1 MSISAINWVAKQR
14 VGNSNAKALLF
25 WLAFHHNAET
35 GLCCPGI
42 KTLQAEMEVGSVN
55 TVRTAMRLLKKLG
68 FITAQPE
75 LKNGAIYRT
84 LYTLNLDR
92 ISAEAPAIG
101 DRSSQVEPP
110 SVNEG
115 GAIDVGGSAGD
126 PGEGQ
131 QMTRGG
137 SNGGRGEGQMVVGGE
152 GQQVTP
158 NREIEQGINR
168 ERNREVN
175 SASMRTSGNSP
186 AIAAVASAQAQTPY
200 PEDFDQSLFEEAM
213 LATQDSE
220 QAPEALPDP
229 DADLPPKKQRRSQQ
243 PRVPFPET
251 LPDDWAEAA
260 KIARPDIDPQRV
272 FLKLRARYAPTTTKK
287 TLATWKREFMNWI
300 GKEFAYDN
308 RYRSSAQKPQRTLGA
323 TDTRSLNHRNF
334 GKWASH
340 AV

>member
-1 MSISAINWVAKQR
+1 MSYAAERWARAQTVGDARAKQVLIELAHCMNSRTGLCNPGREYLHVVTELKLSTISAATTRLEQLGFIRKIGSKGVSLRYEFPKFDPEEWKE
-14 VGNSNAKALLF
+14 SK
-25 WLAFHHNAET
+25 AET
-35 GLCCPGI
+35 GLG
-42 KTLQAEMEVGSVN
+42 TESYSVQN
-55 TVRTAMRLLKKLG
+55 R
-68 FITAQPE
+68 
-75 LKNGAIYRT
+75 
-84 LYTLNLDR
+84 
-92 ISAEAPAIG
+92 
-101 DRSSQVEPP
+101 
-110 SVNEG
+110 
-115 GAIDVGGSAGD
+115 
-126 PGEGQ
+126 
-131 QMTRGG
+131 TRGEAETVPTTKAETVP
-137 SNGGRGEGQMVVGGE
+137 RVG
-152 GQQVTP
+152 P
-158 NREIEQGINR
+158 KPAHKQGINR
-168 ERNREVN
+168 EEEQRTEQEVMC
-175 SASMRTSGNSP
+175 APSGNSS
-186 AIAAVASAQAQTPY
+186 ANAAVASAQAQTPY
-200 PEDFDQSLFEEAM
+200 PEDFDQSLFDEAM

>member
-1 MSISAINWVAKQR
+1 MGWKTAGLIRVSGMTDGTDVDVLEAIASFLNEEDGRCFPALESVMLVARKSRNIVRQSI
-14 VGNSNAKALLF
+14 KALCEQGLLSF
-25 WLAFHHNAET
+25 SAEPGKVRSYVIHVHNLPEPKLECFKEFFRTELGKKGTPVQKLT
-35 GLCCPGI
+35 GFRSEP
-42 KTLQAEMEVGSVN
+42 GSVVN
-55 TVRTAMRLLKKLG
+55 GEGVQKCTPTG
-68 FITAQPE
+68 F
-75 LKNGAIYRT
+75 
-84 LYTLNLDR
+84 
-92 ISAEAPAIG
+92 
-101 DRSSQVEPP
+101 RSEP
-110 SVNEG
+110 G
-115 GAIDVGGSAGD
+115 GGSEVN
-126 PGEGQ
+126 P
-131 QMTRGG
+131 
-137 SNGGRGEGQMVVGGE
+137 
-152 GQQVTP
+152 
-158 NREIEQGINR
+158 EQGINR

>member
-1 MSISAINWVAKQR
+1 MSVPARFWALAQDTKGSERQVLNCLADWM
-14 VGNSNAKALLF
+14 VGNDAVVCWPSVETI
-25 WLAFHHNAET
+25 AFET
-35 GLCCPGI
+35 GCNRQTVMKATASLKQAGLI
-42 KTLQAEMEVGSVN
+42 TKKRRLVNDEWRMHYTLVGYVPSEWVN
-55 TVRTAMRLLKKLG
+55 TERPTFESTENRKYEKPDLQDSVRTGNSTSESQKNRTSES
-68 FITAQPE
+68 TAF
-75 LKNGAIYRT
+75 RT
-84 LYTLNLDR
+84 LESTENR
-92 ISAEAPAIG
+92 
-101 DRSSQVEPP
+101 
-110 SVNEG
+110 
-115 GAIDVGGSAGD
+115 
-126 PGEGQ
+126 
-131 QMTRGG
+131 TRTG
-137 SNGGRGEGQMVVGGE
+137 NNKEDK
-152 GQQVTP
+152 
-158 NREIEQGINR
+158 
-168 ERNREVN
+168 ERNKERF
-175 SASMRTSGNSP
+175 MRTSGNSS
-186 AIAAVASAQAQTPY
+186 ANAAVASAQAQTPY

>member
-1 MSISAINWVAKQR
+1 MSVPARFWALAQDTKGSERQVLNCLADWM
-14 VGNSNAKALLF
+14 VGNDAVVCWPSVETI
-25 WLAFHHNAET
+25 AFET
-35 GLCCPGI
+35 GCNRQTVMKATASLKQAGLI
-42 KTLQAEMEVGSVN
+42 TKKRRLVNDEWRMHYTLVGYVPSEWVN
-55 TVRTAMRLLKKLG
+55 TERPTFESTGNRKYEKPDLQDSVRTGNSTSESQKNRTSES
-68 FITAQPE
+68 TAF
-75 LKNGAIYRT
+75 RT
-84 LYTLNLDR
+84 LESTENR
-92 ISAEAPAIG
+92 
-101 DRSSQVEPP
+101 
-110 SVNEG
+110 
-115 GAIDVGGSAGD
+115 
-126 PGEGQ
+126 
-131 QMTRGG
+131 TRTG
-137 SNGGRGEGQMVVGGE
+137 NNKEDK
-152 GQQVTP
+152 
-158 NREIEQGINR
+158 
-168 ERNREVN
+168 ERNKERF
-175 SASMRTSGNSP
+175 MRTSGNSS
-186 AIAAVASAQAQTPY
+186 ANAAVASAQAQTPY
-200 PEDFDQSLFEEAM
+200 PEDFDQSLFDEAM